1 MSSSSDDLRLKA
13 SQSGYEQRVEVNQR
27 MLIDKM
33 LARYSSD
40 FVVCRELIQN
50 SDDAQA
56 TFFHFEITC
65 DVPIVASNVQHTIH
79 KQPDISDL
87 MEVNRVFSTKTK
99 ISPERQESTP
109 KKKSSL
115 SSDITPNFHNSTII
129 EIRSVNNGS
138 VFTQTD
144 WKRVASI
151 AEGNTNVDS
160 VGQFG
165 VGFFSVFS
173 FSEEPIITSGNE
185 YMTFVWRDDNS
196 LTTFRHELPIEQQ
209 SKLTSVILKMRTK
222 YVLNTESNLNIDEIT
237 NEHTDSNKCNVKS
250 ATKTENKISMKE
262 SIPTIDLTK
271 LKVYFTKG
279 MLLFTKYI
287 KELVIKINGFTVFQ
301 IHKTTAVIPSI
312 PDILPFQKQYSINKM
327 LLLNS
332 LVQTEQ
338 TFTIADGSSMSFNYI
353 TVDAQVTIDEE
364 FHNHIRRII
373 KKSLPSSVQIQLLF
387 ASNSLIASQQAQVSS
402 IDSDI
407 YTNILNT
414 LIPLKVENDNIIP
427 SGHIF
432 IGLGTHQTTGIGM
445 HIYSHLIPTIE
456 RENIDLQ
463 DTYIAKW
470 NKEILASAGQITRL
484 IYDQEMLINS
494 KKSQE
499 IAYTYPLIIAPYS
512 FQPSVPNNE
521 IGQTIVDG
529 FFVSGTDILV
539 PVQTK
544 PSENIISVVPST
556 RAFVTDSKQ
565 IHGFLSLPLVPFQL
579 KTNGLIATLL
589 RRQLI
594 DYVDKSMIEKKLL
607 TSILSIPE
615 FIELVHWLFGNDVV
629 DKAYVK
635 SVLSSVRFHDHNH
648 SSVIPFKEIKYYDVL
663 NIPLLLPS
671 PFNTLPRDISSILSQ
686 KQLEKQLCLS
696 PLKLKYILDFYL
708 DNKCLQQLSI
718 SETYPCFLSFIST
731 HSGQLEQDEWT
742 KVITVLSKT
751 QCIPT
756 IQGMKVP
763 RESFVLSPLVSPQ
776 LPCIVLN
783 IPQSITNNNDTEDKQ
798 ISENFE
804 NPVSI
809 DFLKKIGC
817 RMFNFN
823 SFDDDSSV
831 SSSSET
837 MKTLIKKFIKERNN
851 MSQAD
856 FNELKEKPSLKGTT
870 LVPRKE
876 TTRKYIPRELH
887 FPSVAIRLQWSTLPI
902 IDWLDIN
909 PNSSE
914 YAFLKEIGVQ
924 EVPNLEKLITQIIQ
938 EHNVEKRKQNS
949 NGKYQIP
956 LALHFFAEK
965 FQQYYFSSWKM
976 ETIGKCRFLP
986 SYLPGKTIDEN
997 INGDVIL
1004 SAPDEVFKF
1013 VNPLCP
1019 SLLPE
1024 VINLFQKY
1032 LSISSL
1038 SIRDHPTLSKAF
1050 DILMEKKTNFL
1061 TKQSAPHIFA
1071 YLNGLEGLNGAFIKK
1086 VSKHNFIPLQDLSN
1100 SNILI
1105 KPSQV
1110 FIDPDIT
1117 SRKGT
1122 TNEINDKNT
1131 SGLIDYVDFGVD
1143 ANAFLH
1149 NIGVANH
1156 PTPSILAELMI
1167 DRQAN
1172 YFTSAA
1178 GNKDMLNNKIGVYIN
1193 CLKELTVAA
1202 ICSNEL
1208 QKEPLYTRL
1217 KTSPWCLGFRMIDHK
1232 NGTRELIPEI
1242 VKPHEIYL
1250 DDHSIYSE
1258 KFRPLLPPNVP
1269 ELSKLYERFG
1279 ARWLSDSIKQT
1290 RTRTGKP
1297 VTSVRAN
1304 ELRDLIQYRFPML
1317 FVNNRGESLPYCI
1330 EEHIKLLRTT
1340 LSVHEVDNIKCSLV
1354 FNKKTIE
1361 LDSESASSCILEY
1374 NKNNVTLYLRKDILQ
1389 IDYHDIAVELVAF
1402 CFKKGVNYLHDIN
1415 EKLESS
1421 IEILRRRGIPVDRL
1435 LQNTQQEGDHCD
1447 ATTTTTAG
1455 AATTTTEAATATTT
1469 TTTTG
1474 AAATKTT
1481 KTTTTGA
1488 AATTTAGATATTTIP
1503 PEIHVFSE
1511 PTQEDHEHFY
1521 YCLPLTEQFNLI
1533 LLVFSFWPF
1542 RQKPKNNTVSP
1553 LVDDREPKAGP
1564 TTGVQNHGEVT
1575 DQNHQIPP
1583 VIGIGGDYTTH
1594 SHSFHKPAPMP
1605 DFGHVEKENQ
1615 NDMNKIYKTQ
1625 AYNHSQLIQLEHTK
1639 KQISTVCK
1647 QIPAENMT
1655 RFNKVFH
1662 SIPLYVEQNVIV
1674 TDTMADQGYQLAY
1687 LLSGLATHVFKIS
1700 KETIHLFRDINGV
1713 KIAFNYGGALFFNLR
1728 YFEQVYAD
1736 ELKPYLRTTSSS
1748 TPIIHEV
1755 VNFYFMVICH
1765 ELAHN
1770 IVNAHD
1776 SHFVSWLE
1784 KIAIKFMTE
1793 KDLFLEQFSF
1803 QNYER
1808 QM

>member
-1 MSSSSDDLRLKA
+1 
-13 SQSGYEQRVEVNQR
+13 
-27 MLIDKM
+27 
-33 LARYSSD
+33 
-40 FVVCRELIQN
+40 
-50 SDDAQA
+50 
-56 TFFHFEITC
+56 
-65 DVPIVASNVQHTIH
+65 
-79 KQPDISDL
+79 
-87 MEVNRVFSTKTK
+87 
-99 ISPERQESTP
+99 
-109 KKKSSL
+109 
-115 SSDITPNFHNSTII
+115 
-129 EIRSVNNGS
+129 
-138 VFTQTD
+138 
-144 WKRVASI
+144 
-151 AEGNTNVDS
+151 
-160 VGQFG
+160 
-165 VGFFSVFS
+165 
-173 FSEEPIITSGNE
+173 
-185 YMTFVWRDDNS
+185 
-196 LTTFRHELPIEQQ
+196 
-209 SKLTSVILKMRTK
+209 
-222 YVLNTESNLNIDEIT
+222 
-237 NEHTDSNKCNVKS
+237 
-250 ATKTENKISMKE
+250 
-262 SIPTIDLTK
+262 
-271 LKVYFTKG
+271 
-279 MLLFTKYI
+279 
-287 KELVIKINGFTVFQ
+287 
-301 IHKTTAVIPSI
+301 
-312 PDILPFQKQYSINKM
+312 
-327 LLLNS
+327 
-332 LVQTEQ
+332 
-338 TFTIADGSSMSFNYI
+338 
-353 TVDAQVTIDEE
+353 
-364 FHNHIRRII
+364 
-373 KKSLPSSVQIQLLF
+373 
-387 ASNSLIASQQAQVSS
+387 
-402 IDSDI
+402 
-407 YTNILNT
+407 
-414 LIPLKVENDNIIP
+414 
-427 SGHIF
+427 
-432 IGLGTHQTTGIGM
+432 
-445 HIYSHLIPTIE
+445 
-456 RENIDLQ
+456 
-463 DTYIAKW
+463 
-470 NKEILASAGQITRL
+470 
-484 IYDQEMLINS
+484 
-494 KKSQE
+494 
-499 IAYTYPLIIAPYS
+499 
-512 FQPSVPNNE
+512 
-521 IGQTIVDG
+521 
-529 FFVSGTDILV
+529 
-539 PVQTK
+539 
-544 PSENIISVVPST
+544 
-556 RAFVTDSKQ
+556 
-565 IHGFLSLPLVPFQL
+565 
-579 KTNGLIATLL
+579 
-589 RRQLI
+589 
-594 DYVDKSMIEKKLL
+594 MIEKKLL

-887 FPSVAIRLQWSTLPI
+887 FSSVAIRLQWSTLPI

-1435 LQNTQQEGDHCD
+1435 LQNTQQEGD
-1447 ATTTTTAG
+1447 
-1455 AATTTTEAATATTT
+1455 
-1469 TTTTG
+1469 
-1474 AAATKTT
+1474 
-1481 KTTTTGA
+1481 
-1488 AATTTAGATATTTIP
+1488 
-1503 PEIHVFSE
+1503 
-1511 PTQEDHEHFY
+1511 
-1521 YCLPLTEQFNLI
+1521 
-1533 LLVFSFWPF
+1533 FWPF